1 MDPWNK
7 FSLGRFWGW
16 CDGLFTSTAWLLWGA
31 EVFRPLPA
39 LYDDVPDCCFSCCC
53 CCSKG
58 LLTPT
63 SNLRLV
69 DSGRFRLLPSKLWFP
84 LSLESFS
91 LPCGDCCFPLKD
103 QEGKL
108 CGRRL
113 GPGPYFGS
121 DLLEGGGE
129 ASLDSAPVVGGE
141 PSRAPVVKL
150 GKSWPKRGERWLSI
164 GPALGL
170 FDLLLLGLLLV
181 LLLVLL
187 LLLILLLLVLLLA
200 AAVLFEAP
208 HVDLEDKDDW
218 SELLVGGLVELA
230 WPPSGLLLVFC
241 SSFSSLLPAVQLPP
255 TPPCPDGT
263 RLIVG
268 SLPLCSAFKLG
279 KFAGARRAVGTF
291 PRLCNPCFWGILF
304 CRGFK
309 AEPCESKYV
318 GQLYDKDFIVKNQWL
333 TWYKVLIF
341 SDWNFLVPFSPL
353 LPVTT
358 DILARF
364 NPHKSELFPI
374 IAQKK
379 RKKKNRQSKL
389 IFWNKF

>member
-1 MDPWNK
+1 MDPWNW

-16 CDGLFTSTAWLLWGA
+16 CEGLFTSTAWLLWGA
-31 EVFRPLPA
+31 EVFRPLPPN
-39 LYDDVPDCCFSCCC
+39 DVPDCCCCC
-53 CCSKG
+53 CCCCCCGCSNG

-84 LSLESFS
+84 LSLDSFS

-121 DLLEGGGE
+121 VLLEGGGE
-129 ASLDSAPVVGGE
+129 ASLESAPVVGGE
-141 PSRAPVVKL
+141 PSRAPAVKL
-150 GKSWPKRGERWLSI
+150 GKSWPKSGERWLRV

-170 FDLLLLGLLLV
+170 FDLLLGLLLV
-181 LLLVLL
+181 LLVLL
-187 LLLILLLLVLLLA
+187 LLLMLLVLLLA

-218 SELLVGGLVELA
+218 SELLVGGLVE
-230 WPPSGLLLVFC
+230 SLLVFFC
-241 SSFSSLLPAVQLPP
+241 GSFSSLLPAVQLPP
-255 TPPCPDGT
+255 TPPCPCPCPDGT

-318 GQLYDKDFIVKNQWL
+318 GQLYDKDFIVKNQRL

-358 DILARF
+358 DILATLQ
-364 NPHKSELFPI
+364 PT
-374 IAQKK
+374 
-379 RKKKNRQSKL
+379 
-389 IFWNKF
+389 